1 MTGMEEGVLEIP
13 QTSPTRY
20 ISGIVALN
28 IPSERGTGDW
38 HETSIFFTSR
48 VRMPRSFII
57 ERGQPFDPSDFLG
70 SVGIYDA
77 AAALD
82 SMGVK
87 HPEGPVY
94 AASHARAIADL
105 VIASVL
111 RGEMLDHV
119 GLDDWMPRGEDKAEV
134 FELLKP
140 VLGMLSSKNH
150 VEVLR
155 RWIVENMDDA
165 LSEASEELD
174 PFMREAGLL
183 ALKRACADEHLTD
196 ILAAGERIARRDAVA
211 LALLADAEA
220 EERGEGKAP
229 S

>member
-70 SVGIYDA
+70 SVGRYDA

-111 RGEMLDHV
+111 RGEMLPPM
-119 GLDDWMPRGEDKAEV
+119 GR
-134 FELLKP
+134 
-140 VLGMLSSKNH
+140 NT
-150 VEVLR
+150 
-155 RWIVENMDDA
+155 
-165 LSEASEELD
+165 
-174 PFMREAGLL
+174 
-183 ALKRACADEHLTD
+183 KRHSPSGCRD
-196 ILAAGERIARRDAVA
+196 ILWIRTSSRAVSQTA
-211 LALLADAEA
+211 YLTKHGPTAQL
-220 EERGEGKAP
+220 
-229 S
+229 